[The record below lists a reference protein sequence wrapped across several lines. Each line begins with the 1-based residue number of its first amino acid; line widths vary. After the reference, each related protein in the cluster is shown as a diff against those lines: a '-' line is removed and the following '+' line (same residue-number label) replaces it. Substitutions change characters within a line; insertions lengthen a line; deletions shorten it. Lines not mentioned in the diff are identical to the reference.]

1 MRAQKLKLPIVIFVA
16 SLVGWSALAATSTA
30 STNSLTYQGRILKSD
45 GTPLQH
51 NNVSFLIK
59 VMDPSGQCV
68 IYQEQDNGID
78 MTNSNGV
85 FDLAIGNGSV
95 QYITGAGATTIT
107 DVFNNSISYTC
118 GSCTSSGNSYTCSA
132 NGSPYTPLANDG
144 RLLRVS
150 FYDGTGWKTITPD
163 NEIRSVPFASYANS
177 AQKLGS
183 HPATDFVLKTQVNGA
198 TSCAAGQFLTWDGSQ
213 MTCAGV
219 SGASGGTVTSITA
232 GTGLSG
238 GTITTTGTI
247 SLGTSGVTAG
257 TYGSATQVPVL
268 SVDNYG
274 RVTAASSTTIS
285 GVAPA
290 GSATGDLGGNYP
302 APTVNGLNGTPLA
315 ITSLT
320 NGNFLKYNGTSW
332 VNSSIAQSDVSGL
345 SSTLSGYLPQAT
357 FNSYVASASC
367 SSAQTMYWNSVSG
380 NFACQNI
387 LVSGFTGSLSGDVTG
402 TQGAT
407 VVGALQ
413 GKAVATTAPSTNQVL
428 QFNGTQWAPATLP
441 AGNSGTVTS
450 VSVVSANGLAGSVSN
465 AGTTPAL
472 TLSTTVSGLVKGNG
486 TAFSAAGAADV
497 TGTLGYTPVN
507 KAGDTVSGDLTFAA
521 NKGDI
526 FTAGSGT
533 NTVTLA
539 GPTGAIGTSYS
550 LRLPTSVAGSAGQA
564 LVSDTSGNLS
574 WATIPTA
581 VNAITNLTGDVTA
594 NGPGSVAA
602 TVTKVNGVAYG
613 TSPATN
619 TVPVVTGANTI
630 TYQQLPNAALA
641 NSSITIGTTAI
652 NLGASST
659 TLSGLT
665 SVTAN
670 TFAAGSAGA
679 TSGSVDIA
687 NGNASGALVSV
698 KNNSA
703 TSAYNFNLPATAGT
717 SGYVLTSGGGG
728 SNAMT
733 WTQLGP
739 LATNTT
745 AFSNFSAMATDG
757 SGNLKSVAGSTSGS
771 MLNWTVT
778 GPAWTTAAYPNSTTA
793 NQLLYSSANNVVGG
807 LTTANNA
814 ILTTNGSGVPSFTA
828 ASGDVFTQ
836 YALLAGRSSGQTLA
850 GGTAASETLT
860 LKGTSNAGNGY
871 VLINPSG
878 GNVGIG
884 TSTPGVPLEVNGNI
898 IAGRSTSTRVQLSG
912 TGGSAAI
919 SEVYAGYSNPHWN
932 IGRDAISASSPALVL
947 NPIPGTSSSA
957 VSGVAVGST
966 TTKTLQLFTSNG
978 TALTERMRIDGNG
991 YVGIGTTNPTAP
1003 LDFQGSVATFSQ
1015 TRSVASAAAPDIYL
1029 NKDRGTVGTPAAIQN
1044 GDALGNIS
1052 FKGYDGS
1059 AYTRGALI
1067 QAVAMAAPGTNQMTA
1082 DLRLLTNN
1090 GGSDATETMRL
1101 TAAGN
1106 VGIGTGS
1113 PATKLDVNGG
1123 IRPGSVTT
1131 GASCAGNGEGTFAYD
1146 PTTHAPVYCSNSGV
1160 WTPIGSSG
1168 ISSCPS
1174 GFTLVGPIGGA
1185 NSFCVSSAP
1194 ETATTYWSA
1203 WTTCAGK
1210 NTGGRGYARM
1220 CSTGDWIVAC
1230 NNGGISGFSTVLQWV
1245 QDSSAYDM
1253 AAYNSALLVGNGS
1266 CSGVG
1271 VDTTT
1276 NNNSFRCCFH

>member
-68 IYQEQDNGID
+68 IYQEQDNAID

-85 FDLAIGNGSV
+85 FDLAIGSGSV

-132 NGSPYTPLANDG
+132 NGSPYTPLASDG

-183 HPATDFVLKTQVNGA
+183 HPATDFVLKAQVNGA
-198 TSCAAGQFLTWDGSQ
+198 TSCTAGQFLTWDGSQ

-247 SLGTSGVTAG
+247 SLGASGVTAG

-332 VNSSIAQSDVSGL
+332 VNSNIAQSDVSGL

-428 QFNGTQWAPATLP
+428 QFNGTQWVPATLP

-497 TGTLGYTPVN
+497 TGTLGFTPVN
-507 KAGDTVSGDLTFAA
+507 KAGDSLSGNLTYAA
-521 NKGDI
+521 NKGDV
-526 FTAGSGT
+526 FTAGSGS
-533 NTVTLA
+533 NTVTLQ
-539 GPTGAIGTSYS
+539 GPSGAIGTSYV
-550 LRLPTSVAGSAGQA
+550 LRLPTSVAASAGQA

-581 VNAITNLTGDVTA
+581 VNAITDLTGDVTA
-594 NGPGSVAA
+594 SGPGSAAA
-602 TVTKVNGVAYG
+602 TVAKVNGVAYG
-613 TSPATN
+613 SNPTIS
-619 TVPVVTGANTI
+619 TVPVVTGTNTI
-630 TYQQLPNAALA
+630 TYQKVPNAALT
-641 NSSITIGTTAI
+641 NSSVTVGTTAI
-652 NLGASST
+652 SLGASST
-659 TLSGLT
+659 TLTGLT
-665 SVTAN
+665 SVDVNTLNAGTAATTAGAVKIAN
-670 TFAAGSAGA
+670 GSAG
-679 TSGSVDIA
+679 GA
-687 NGNASGALVSV
+687 NVTIQNP
-698 KNNSA
+698 SA
-703 TSAYNFNLPATAGT
+703 TSTYNFNLPASAGT
-717 SGYVLTSGGGG
+717 SGYVLTSAGGGA
-728 SNAMT
+728 SPMT
-733 WTQLGP
+733 WTP
-739 LATNTT
+739 LSSVATSGTVNDSNWSGTALTVPNGGTGATT
-745 AFSNFSAMATDG
+745 FTSYGVLYGNGTSAIGATAAGTAGYVLTSNGSSAPTFQQVNLASGVTGTLPVSKGGTGATSFANYSAIASDS
-757 SGNLKSVAGSTSGS
+757 SGNLKSIAGSASGS

-778 GPAWTTAAYPNSTTA
+778 GPTWTSATYPASTTV
-793 NQLLYSSANNVVGG
+793 NQLLYSSANNVIGG
-807 LTTANNA
+807 LATANNA

-828 ASGDVFTQ
+828 TSGDLFSQ
-836 YALLAGRSSGQTLA
+836 YALLAGRSGGQTLS
-850 GGTAASETLT
+850 GGSAASETLT
-860 LKGTSNAGNGY
+860 LKGTSNAGNGNIM
-871 VLINPSG
+871 LNPSG

-884 TSTPGVPLEVNGNI
+884 T
-898 IAGRSTSTRVQLSG
+898 
-912 TGGSAAI
+912 
-919 SEVYAGYSNPHWN
+919 
-932 IGRDAISASSPALVL
+932 
-947 NPIPGTSSSA
+947 
-957 VSGVAVGST
+957 
-966 TTKTLQLFTSNG
+966 
-978 TALTERMRIDGNG
+978 
-991 YVGIGTTNPTAP
+991 TNPSAQF
-1003 LDFQGSVATFSQ
+1003 DMQGSVATLSQ
-1015 TRSVASAAAPDIYL
+1015 TRSVASAAAPDLYL
-1029 NKDRGTVGTPAAIQN
+1029 NKDRGSVGAPAVIQN

-1052 FKGYDGS
+1052 FRGYDGS
-1059 AYTRGALI
+1059 GYVRGALI
-1067 QAVAMAAPGTNQMTA
+1067 QAVTMATPATGQMTA
-1082 DLRLLTNN
+1082 DMRFLTNN
-1090 GGSDATETMRL
+1090 GSSDASESMRI
-1101 TAAGN
+1101 TAAGK
-1106 VGIGTGS
+1106 VGIGTSS

-1168 ISSCPS
+1168 VSSCPS
-1174 GFTLVGPIGGA
+1174 GFTLVGPVGGA

-1230 NNGGISGFSTVLQWV
+1230 NNGGISGFATSLQWV

-1253 AAYNSALLVGNGS
+1253 AAYNSALLMGNGS

-1276 NNNSFRCCFH
+1276 VNYGFRCCFH